1 LWRIS
6 FQSDF
11 FLLIAMVKFNVELLN
26 SNADGMHMAST
37 QESGNELS
45 VDNDSENIILSKE
58 DHERHSHD
66 IS

>member
-1 LWRIS
+1 
-6 FQSDF
+6 
-11 FLLIAMVKFNVELLN
+11 MVKFNVELLN